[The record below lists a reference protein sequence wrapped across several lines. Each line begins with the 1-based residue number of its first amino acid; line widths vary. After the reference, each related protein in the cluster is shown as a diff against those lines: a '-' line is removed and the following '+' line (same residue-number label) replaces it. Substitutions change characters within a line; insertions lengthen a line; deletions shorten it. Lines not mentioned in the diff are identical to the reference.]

1 METAYPT
8 SAELVL
14 SLQPPSRRAEGRAPP
29 CSSSAD
35 GTNPEMGSCR
45 EEVECLVKGVT
56 TWRLPMLG
64 PELGK

>member
-14 SLQPPSRRAEGRAPP
+14 SLQPPGRCAEGPAPP

-35 GTNPEMGSCR
+35 GTNPEANAIPGD
-45 EEVECLVKGVT
+45 
-56 TWRLPMLG
+56 
-64 PELGK
+64 GKL